1 MSDRDILM
9 SSLEKYFP
17 EDKSLSPIG
26 MSEFFGDFF
35 EKRGLNARFSYLREN
50 ELTQELVS
58 RIKQRCAAYE
68 LEIRAKTNYK
78 SEKTLR
84 NTYYQ
89 MIFAILT
96 HHHYGII
103 NNKKQL
109 KRISNKWFAKEFEVN
124 RKTLSANLSNVNFY
138 DSNRAIKDLHDIFF
152 RIENEIINN

>member
-1 MSDRDILM
+1 MSDRDILK
-9 SSLEKYFP
+9 SYLEKCSP
-17 EDKSLSPIG
+17 EDKSLSPIE
-26 MSEFFGDFF
+26 MKELIGDLL
-35 EKRGLNARFSYLREN
+35 EKRGQIARVSYLRKK

-58 RIKQRCAAYE
+58 RIKQSCAAYE
-68 LEIRAKTNYK
+68 LEIKTKTNYK